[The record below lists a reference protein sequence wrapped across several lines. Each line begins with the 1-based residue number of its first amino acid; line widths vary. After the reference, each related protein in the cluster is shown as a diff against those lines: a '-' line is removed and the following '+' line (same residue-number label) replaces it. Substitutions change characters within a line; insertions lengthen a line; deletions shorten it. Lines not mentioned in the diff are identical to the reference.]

1 MRDRQ
6 IQLGLRD
13 YAFGR
18 AIPTLAVD
26 EARSVT
32 VKVLGNPLAKFTKLV
47 ISGMQKDGTRKYF
60 DILAG
65 EQPTCVPGPGEIIF
79 ALENIQV
86 QNQGDAQGVVFMRIY
101 SDTQSPSNPA
111 YYLEATIPVNG
122 VIKNMPF
129 SIDMP
134 SRDLVVTCE
143 AGHL

>member
-6 IQLGLRD
+6 IQLGIKD

-18 AIPTLAVD
+18 AIPTLGVD

-32 VKVLGNPLAKFTKLV
+32 VRVLGTPLAKFTRLV
-47 ISGMQKDGTRKYF
+47 ISGMQKNGIRAYF

-65 EQPTCVPGPGEIIF
+65 QQPSCVPGPGEIIF
-79 ALENIQV
+79 ILEDIQI
-86 QNQGDAQGVVFMRIY
+86 QNQGDVQGVIFMRVY
-101 SDTQSPSNPA
+101 SDTQSQANPA
-111 YYLEATIPVNG
+111 YYLQGTVAVNG
-122 VIKNMPF
+122 VLKNMPF

-134 SRDLVVTCE
+134 SRDLVITCE